1 MFSRILAPGDLT
13 AGATAY
19 ARIALLLAISGAVG
33 ACSHSSDA
41 VDVATQPTAVIASD
55 GPIAGGEP
63 ETIARDARVVPAKGM
78 LAAAS
83 GAPSLGASPLGA
95 AHVRHLAPH
104 THADTDA
111 PYMLDSG
118 DRIRIFVY
126 GQPNLSRIYTVDGGG
141 FISMPL
147 IGAVKTRAETTFDLE
162 RAITVQ
168 LAAKYV
174 KDPKVSVEVATYRP
188 FYILGEVRT
197 SGQYPYVSG
206 MTVQTAV
213 AIAGGYSER
222 ASERK
227 VIITRRVNGVTE
239 KLRVAPDMPVLPGD
253 TIHIQERF
261 F

>member
-1 MFSRILAPGDLT
+1 MFSRILAPGHLT
-13 AGATAY
+13 ARATAY
-19 ARIALLLAISGAVG
+19 ARIVSLLAISSVLG
-33 ACSHSSDA
+33 ACGHSSD
-41 VDVATQPTAVIASD
+41 VIDVATQPTAVIEPGGPTTD
-55 GPIAGGEP
+55 GESEA
-63 ETIARDARVVPAKGM
+63 IARDARLVPVNGM
-78 LAAAS
+78 LAAIS
-83 GAPSLGASPLGA
+83 SASPLGA
-95 AHVRHLAPH
+95 SHVRHLAPH
-104 THADTDA
+104 THAATDA

-118 DRIRIFVY
+118 DRVRIFVY

-168 LAAKYV
+168 LGAKYV

-197 SGQYPYVSG
+197 SGQYPYVNG

-227 VIITRRVNGVTE
+227 VVITRRVNGVIE
-239 KLRVAPDMPVLPGD
+239 KMRVAPDMAVLPGD
-253 TIHIQERF
+253 TVHVQERF

>member
-1 MFSRILAPGDLT
+1 MFSRIMALSVEAKR
-13 AGATAY
+13 ATAY
-19 ARIALLLAISGAVG
+19 GRFVTILALGSALG
-33 ACSHSSDA
+33 ACSHSNGA
-41 VDVATQPTAVIASD
+41 IDVATQPTAVIVPGSLTSA
-55 GPIAGGEP
+55 AEP
-63 ETIARDARVVPAKGM
+63 ESIARDARVVPAGGA
-78 LAAAS
+78 LSQAS
-83 GAPSLGASPLGA
+83 ASPLGG

-118 DRIRIFVY
+118 DRVRIFVY

-168 LAAKYV
+168 LGAKYV
-174 KDPKVSVEVATYRP
+174 KDPKVSVEVANYRP

-227 VIITRRVNGVTE
+227 VVITRRVNGVIE
-239 KLRVAPDMPVLPGD
+239 KLRVASDMPVLPGD
-253 TIHIQERF
+253 TIHVQERYF
-261 F
+261 

>member
-1 MFSRILAPGDLT
+1 
-13 AGATAY
+13 
-19 ARIALLLAISGAVG
+19 
-33 ACSHSSDA
+33 
-41 VDVATQPTAVIASD
+41 
-55 GPIAGGEP
+55 
-63 ETIARDARVVPAKGM
+63 
-78 LAAAS
+78 
-83 GAPSLGASPLGA
+83 
-95 AHVRHLAPH
+95 
-104 THADTDA
+104 
-111 PYMLDSG
+111 
-118 DRIRIFVY
+118 
-126 GQPNLSRIYTVDGGG
+126 
-141 FISMPL
+141 MPL

-168 LAAKYV
+168 LGAKYV

-222 ASERK
+222 ASDRK

-239 KLRVAPDMPVLPGD
+239 KMRVEPDMAVLPGD
-253 TIHIQERF
+253 TIHIPERF